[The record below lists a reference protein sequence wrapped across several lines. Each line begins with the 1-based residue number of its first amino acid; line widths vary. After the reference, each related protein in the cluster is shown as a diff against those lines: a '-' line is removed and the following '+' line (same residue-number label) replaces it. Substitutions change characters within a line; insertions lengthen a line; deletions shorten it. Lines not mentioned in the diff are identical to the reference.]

1 MPNSKNVCFGIVF
14 LHVILTKQKQ
24 LWHQEKHKQL
34 DWLPKHNG
42 SVFVFFLIL
51 PCFVVK
57 PLTDGLV
64 CSKCDHLRP
73 HLLVVY
79 QIVCSH
85 GRAFVFKDLPWVG
98 ELVIAGKS
106 FFFCYF
112 KIAKHVSSYYMCIDW
127 GDLIIHNL
135 AFCIKLQLKVDF
147 RLILIQL
154 RFIPIQLRFI
164 RFIFVSES

>member
-1 MPNSKNVCFGIVF
+1 MYALFQKCLFWHCFFACYINKTETIMTPRKTQTVGLI
-14 LHVILTKQKQ
+14 TQAQ
-24 LWHQEKHKQL
+24 
-34 DWLPKHNG
+34 WLNG
-42 SVFVFFLIL
+42 FLIL

-85 GRAFVFKDLPWVG
+85 GRAFVFKYLPWVG

-106 FFFCYF
+106 FFFRYF
-112 KIAKHVSSYYMCIDW
+112 KIAKQYGTLTCEFILHVYRLGRFNHSQF
-127 GDLIIHNL
+127 GFLH
-135 AFCIKLQLKVDF
+135 KVTAQ
-147 RLILIQL
+147 I
-154 RFIPIQLRFI
+154 
-164 RFIFVSES
+164 

>member
-42 SVFVFFLIL
+42 SVFVFFKIL

-106 FFFCYF
+106 FFFRYF
-112 KIAKHVSSYYMCIDW
+112 KIAKQYGTLTCEFILHVHRLERF
-127 GDLIIHNL
+127 DLSQFGFLHKITTQIWVQVNFDS
-135 AFCIKLQLKVDF
+135 A
-147 RLILIQL
+147 
-154 RFIPIQLRFI
+154 
-164 RFIFVSES
+164 

>member
-42 SVFVFFLIL
+42 SVWVFFKIL

-57 PLTDGLV
+57 SLTDGLV
-64 CSKCDHLRP
+64 SSKCDHLRP
-73 HLLVVY
+73 HLLVIY

-85 GRAFVFKDLPWVG
+85 LRAFVFKDLPWVG

-112 KIAKHVSSYYMCIDW
+112 KIAKQYGTLTCEFILHV
-127 GDLIIHNL
+127 H
-135 AFCIKLQLKVDF
+135 
-147 RLILIQL
+147 RLG
-154 RFIPIQLRFI
+154 RFNHSQFGFLHKITTQIWFQVNFD
-164 RFIFVSES
+164 ST

>member
-42 SVFVFFLIL
+42 SVFVFFKFCHVSLSSPWL
-51 PCFVVK
+51 MAWLVQVWPPSPTFV
-57 PLTDGLV
+57 G
-64 CSKCDHLRP
+64 HLSDCVF
-73 HLLVVY
+73 L
-79 QIVCSH
+79 

-112 KIAKHVSSYYMCIDW
+112 KIAKQYGTLTCEFILHV
-127 GDLIIHNL
+127 H
-135 AFCIKLQLKVDF
+135 
-147 RLILIQL
+147 RLG
-154 RFIPIQLRFI
+154 RFNHSQFGFLHKITTQIWFQVNFD
-164 RFIFVSES
+164 ST

>member
-34 DWLPKHNG
+34 DWLPKHIG
-42 SVFVFFLIL
+42 SVFVFFKIL

-73 HLLVVY
+73 HLLVIY

-106 FFFCYF
+106 FFFRYF
-112 KIAKHVSSYYMCIDW
+112 KIAKQYGTLTCEFILHV
-127 GDLIIHNL
+127 H
-135 AFCIKLQLKVDF
+135 
-147 RLILIQL
+147 RLG
-154 RFIPIQLRFI
+154 RFNHSQFGFLHKITAQIWF
-164 RFIFVSES
+164 

>member
-42 SVFVFFLIL
+42 SVWVFFKIL

-57 PLTDGLV
+57 SLTDGLV
-64 CSKCDHLRP
+64 SSKCDHLRP
-73 HLLVVY
+73 HLLVIY

-98 ELVIAGKS
+98 ELVITGKS

-112 KIAKHVSSYYMCIDW
+112 KIAKQYGTLTCEFILHV
-127 GDLIIHNL
+127 H
-135 AFCIKLQLKVDF
+135 
-147 RLILIQL
+147 RLG
-154 RFIPIQLRFI
+154 RFNHSQFGFLHKITTQIWFQVNFD
-164 RFIFVSES
+164 ST

>member
-112 KIAKHVSSYYMCIDW
+112 KIAKQYGTLTCEFILHVHRLGRFNHSQF
-127 GDLIIHNL
+127 GFLH
-135 AFCIKLQLKVDF
+135 KVTAQIWF
-147 RLILIQL
+147 
-154 RFIPIQLRFI
+154 
-164 RFIFVSES
+164 

>member
-51 PCFVVK
+51 PCFVLK

-64 CSKCDHLRP
+64 CSKCDHLLP

-106 FFFCYF
+106 FFFRYF
-112 KIAKHVSSYYMCIDW
+112 KIAKQYGTLTCEFILHVHRLGRFNHSQF
-127 GDLIIHNL
+127 GFLH
-135 AFCIKLQLKVDF
+135 KVTAQIWFEVNFD
-147 RLILIQL
+147 
-154 RFIPIQLRFI
+154 
-164 RFIFVSES
+164 SA

>member
-79 QIVCSH
+79 QIVCSR
-85 GRAFVFKDLPWVG
+85 GRVFVMKDLPCVG

-106 FFFCYF
+106 FFFRCF
-112 KIAKHVSSYYMCIDW
+112 KIAKQYGILTCEFILHV
-127 GDLIIHNL
+127 H
-135 AFCIKLQLKVDF
+135 
-147 RLILIQL
+147 RLG
-154 RFIPIQLRFI
+154 RFNHSQFGFLHKITTQIWFQVNFD
-164 RFIFVSES
+164 ST

>member
-106 FFFCYF
+106 FFFRYF
-112 KIAKHVSSYYMCIDW
+112 KIAKQYGTLTCEFILHV
-127 GDLIIHNL
+127 H
-135 AFCIKLQLKVDF
+135 
-147 RLILIQL
+147 RLG
-154 RFIPIQLRFI
+154 RFNHSQFGFLHKITAQIWF
-164 RFIFVSES
+164 

>member
-112 KIAKHVSSYYMCIDW
+112 KIAKQYGTLTCEFILHV
-127 GDLIIHNL
+127 H
-135 AFCIKLQLKVDF
+135 
-147 RLILIQL
+147 RLG
-154 RFIPIQLRFI
+154 RFNHSQFGFLHKITTQSWF
-164 RFIFVSES
+164 